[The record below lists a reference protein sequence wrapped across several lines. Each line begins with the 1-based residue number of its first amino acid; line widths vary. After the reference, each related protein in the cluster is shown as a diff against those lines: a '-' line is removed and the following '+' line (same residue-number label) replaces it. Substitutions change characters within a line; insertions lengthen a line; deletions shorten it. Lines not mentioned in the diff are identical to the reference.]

1 MNKYQEALDIIVEKT
16 DMLNNTCL
24 HLPKCMKNGICHYVG
39 EGLCED
45 YERAKLLQELVD
57 RETPMKVKILGHD
70 EDWLIGLKIAFGE
83 CPKCKF
89 HVCDDEFYCRNCGQR
104 IFFEESDDND

>member
-1 MNKYQEALDIIVEKT
+1 MSKYQEALDIIVEKT

-45 YERAKLLQELVD
+45 YERVKLLQELVD
-57 RETPMKVKILGHD
+57 KETPVKPKKYRDNLSENPRIPFF
-70 EDWLIGLKIAFGE
+70 EEWYF
-83 CPKCKF
+83 CPKCEEN
-89 HVCDDEFYCRNCGQR
+89 VGDNFYCPHCGQK
-104 IFFEESDDND
+104 IDWSDEE

>member
-1 MNKYQEALDIIVEKT
+1 MSKYQEALDIIVEKT

-24 HLPKCMKNGICHYVG
+24 HLPKCMKNGICHYAG

-57 RETPMKVKILGHD
+57 KETPMKVLILKKQYEVETEMYRNYGD
-70 EDWLIGLKIAFGE
+70 
-83 CPKCKF
+83 CPKCN
-89 HVCDDEFYCRNCGQR
+89 HSNLIGQCRCDECGQKLD
-104 IFFEESDDND
+104 FGGE